1 MLWICRYW
9 PKAGYVWEPPPHR
22 KKTWSERVRFTVFS
36 WVLAQY
42 VSFLVQSKNAGLDQ
56 LTPAAPSPPP
66 LPWKD
71 TSLSLT
77 VFMLFSQASILWFK
91 LIFFFGTFVANC
103 CVSSDTLETRRWNW
117 NHQWRCHRSCHSPWL
132 CFCRSRLNWGFLEE
146 SDLTFWFSALYCGR

>member
-1 MLWICRYW
+1 MFGNHLLTERRPGVSGLEIHSLFVGFSPVRQLPRVVQKC
-9 PKAGYVWEPPPHR
+9 
-22 KKTWSERVRFTVFS
+22 RVRSTDSSCPV
-36 WVLAQY
+36 
-42 VSFLVQSKNAGLDQ
+42 
-56 LTPAAPSPPP
+56 TPP

-117 NHQWRCHRSCHSPWL
+117 NHQWRCHLSCHSPWL